1 MKYRSQLYR
10 PLALA
15 LVLILSQA
23 FSVSAQ
29 TPNRVD
35 KISSSDFN
43 QTVKKLETAI
53 KKRGMMIVGTV
64 DHQNMLRMVGASIRG
79 SKTIEFG
86 KPDMMKNILP
96 DNPEVG
102 LEMPLKIYVYERS
115 DGKVVVSYSKPS
127 AAFGGYGKEQL
138 AMTGQMM
145 DMMLDEI
152 TTEAT
157 K

>member
-1 MKYRSQLYR
+1 MFRL
-10 PLALA
+10 PALLVA
-15 LVLILSQA
+15 LVLSLA
-23 FSVSAQ
+23 FSLSAQ
-29 TPNRVD
+29 AQDRVD
-35 KISSSDFN
+35 KVGSGDFK

-53 KKRGMMIVGTV
+53 KKRGAMIVATI

-96 DNPEVG
+96 DNPDVG

-127 AAFGGYGKEQL
+127 AAFGSYGKQQL
-138 AMTGQMM
+138 AMAGQMM

-152 TTEAT
+152 ATEAT